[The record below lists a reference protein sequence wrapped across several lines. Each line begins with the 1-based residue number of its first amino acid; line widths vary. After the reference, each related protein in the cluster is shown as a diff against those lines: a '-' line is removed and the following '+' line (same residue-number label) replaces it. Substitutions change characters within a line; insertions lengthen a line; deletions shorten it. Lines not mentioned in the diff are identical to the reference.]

1 MTKKTLDYLVSHIV
15 LLKEEKKKK
24 SHRLHN
30 LK

>member
-24 SHRLHN
+24 PQVAQP
-30 LK
+30 